1 MIFQDCNLGSKD
13 STAIELVIASR
24 PSQSKDL
31 ENIMIPE
38 IIEFYQQETEKI
50 CRSEREVYS

>member
-13 STAIELVIASR
+13 STAIELVIVSR
-24 PSQSKDL
+24 PSQRKDL

-38 IIEFYQQETEKI
+38 IIEFYQQEKI
-50 CRSEREVYS
+50 CRSETEVYS